1 MANKICKRMQ
11 DEFTEVIRGIFPIR
25 DIASRIS
32 KDQKDADDVFDTKEV
47 TLKKSKRL
55 STKVQFHTLIFSGI
69 FLLSRWS
76 PQDQSTP
83 FQF

>member
-32 KDQKDADDVFDTKEV
+32 KDQKDTDEVFDTKEV
-47 TLKKSKRL
+47 TLKKKISK
-55 STKVQFHTLIFSGI
+55 G
-69 FLLSRWS
+69 
-76 PQDQSTP
+76 
-83 FQF
+83 